1 MTLTSAAGAGESAP
15 PPARR
20 SPATRILIGPI
31 RFYQRHISP
40 ALPPTCRYYPTCSA
54 YAVEAIG
61 EHGAAKGFYLAVRR
75 LLRCHPWHKGGYDPV
90 PLVVRLRHTRRERK
104 TAVQSSPSSSSS
116 PVGITHQDQ
125 RPNAAGPAIIG
136 STAA

>member
-1 MTLTSAAGAGESAP
+1 MTLTSAAGAGEPAP
-15 PPARR
+15 PPVRR

-40 ALPPTCRYYPTCSA
+40 ALPPTCRYYPSCSA

-90 PLVVRLRHTRRERK
+90 PPAVRLRDPGGNAGRPSGVLP
-104 TAVQSSPSSSSS
+104 AVRA
-116 PVGITHQDQ
+116 VRGTTHQDQ